1 MLIIEDEPLAALV
14 MRLLSQDCGATSVD
28 IADTR
33 SGAIAAA
40 SARRP
45 DIIAADLAL
54 GDGGGG
60 EAVRSIRE
68 QMGPVPVI
76 YLAGTSS
83 LKGRLTS
90 QDKVLG
96 KPLNERAFVRM
107 LRQLQGVVADNRHG
121 GCPNGSLASL

>member
-1 MLIIEDEPLAALV
+1 MLIIEDEPLVALV

-33 SGAIAAA
+33 SGAIEAA

-83 LKGRLTS
+83 LKGRLTAR
-90 QDKVLG
+90 DKVLG
-96 KPLNERAFVRM
+96 KPLNERAFVRT
-107 LRQLQGVVADNRHG
+107 LRQLQGVIAEMRRGQRPDGR
-121 GCPNGSLASL
+121 AARQ

>member
-1 MLIIEDEPLAALV
+1 

-33 SGAIAAA
+33 SSAIAAA

-76 YLAGTSS
+76 YLAGTST
-83 LKGRLTS
+83 LRGRLTS
-90 QDKVLG
+90 KDKVLG
-96 KPLNERAFVRM
+96 KPLNERAFVRT
-107 LRQLQGVVADNRHG
+107 LRQLQNFVADNGR
-121 GCPNGSLASL
+121 LASL